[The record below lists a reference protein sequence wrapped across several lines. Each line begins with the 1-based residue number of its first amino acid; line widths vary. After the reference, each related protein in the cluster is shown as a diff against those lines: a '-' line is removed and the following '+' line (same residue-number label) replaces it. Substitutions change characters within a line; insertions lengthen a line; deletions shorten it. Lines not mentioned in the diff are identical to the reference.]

1 MCCLAPGFRHS
12 ICPHAPQVCC
22 GHVLRWW
29 SWRGSVPYI
38 RISDFDNGELGHIFS
53 FSDFRLFLS
62 FWTCVCRFQCGKIV
76 QQIETAQQKFIEAMQ
91 YFAEVRGLIVAN
103 ERAQSPSATANN
115 IMPII
120 SIFRIPIAGNGPCRG
135 RFIISVSE
143 SPLLPQHFGQLGRGH
158 MNKDSM
164 YSIPTCIPIKLNY
177 FK

>member
-38 RISDFDNGELGHIFS
+38 GISDFDNGELGHIFS

-76 QQIETAQQKFIEAMQ
+76 QQIETAQEKFIEAMQ

-103 ERAQSPSATANN
+103 ALSHRLSLSITSCRLFRYFAYQLQAMGPAGGASSLVCQRALCCHNTLANWGVDT
-115 IMPII
+115 
-120 SIFRIPIAGNGPCRG
+120 S
-135 RFIISVSE
+135 
-143 SPLLPQHFGQLGRGH
+143 
-158 MNKDSM
+158 
-164 YSIPTCIPIKLNY
+164 
-177 FK
+177 